1 MTQSILRIEG
11 KRAVLAGINKYVD
24 ESIRTLQ
31 YSVNDVKAL
40 FDILIDNNRGA
51 FEKENVRLLV
61 DDPDEQKRPSR
72 SNLMSAIKSLCE
84 CASDKD
90 SILFY
95 FSGHG
100 IEQEG
105 KSYLLPMDSRIN
117 VLGDTAIP
125 IMWIKETLAKS
136 NARAKILILD
146 ACHAGALLGKA
157 GSGQMTKGFNDT
169 LFSPAEG
176 MAILSSCKLSEV
188 SYEWDEKTHGVFSY
202 YLTEGLLGQ
211 ADLDSDGVVTI
222 SEINR
227 YVSEKVKSWAFRSG
241 VQQNPTLQ
249 YYVSGDLI
257 LAKSPGQVS
266 RNEQLVAEA
275 ENPKQY
281 VQRITLKPGA
291 SSLEIG
297 EVCGF
302 LLSYYKTFQIK
313 ELSDRE
319 YIFPD
324 GKIFPKSGAL
334 SSNVQ
339 RINFIY
345 CPQNWTIVDSLINE
359 FAKSFAFA
367 EVDYFVRARLDGEKL
382 VEHCK
387 QSGMKIKG
395 WRPRS
400 PFCIEANAAGWGRGG
415 LPALALFS
423 NLKNGGSSIAISQ
436 YIEHEVYD
444 GPDVISEKE
453 ALLETDFYS
462 RINPENI
469 ISFIAPCLVKLTDE
483 EKNGFERLLT
493 EN

>member
-1 MTQSILRIEG
+1 MGQSILGIEG

-24 ESIRTLQ
+24 ESVRALQ

-40 FDILIDNNRGA
+40 CDILTDNNRGA
-51 FEKENVRLLV
+51 FEKENVKLLV
-61 DDPDEQKRPSR
+61 DDPDETNKPIR
-72 SNLMSAIKSLCE
+72 SNLMSAVKSLSE

-125 IMWIKETLAKS
+125 ITWIKETLAKS

-176 MAILSSCKLSEV
+176 MAILSSCKFNEV

-202 YLTEGLLGQ
+202 YLTEGLLGH

-249 YYVSGDLI
+249 YNVSGDLI
-257 LAKSPGQVS
+257 LANVPGQVM
-266 RNEQLVAEA
+266 RNEPIVAEGKS
-275 ENPKQY
+275 PKQY
-281 VQRITLKPGA
+281 VELIALMPDVRR
-291 SSLEIG
+291 LEIG
-297 EVCGF
+297 EACGF
-302 LLSYYKTFQIK
+302 LLSYYKTSEIK
-313 ELSDRE
+313 ELSEHE
-319 YIFPD
+319 YGFPD
-324 GKIFPKSGAL
+324 GKILTEMIGAR
-334 SSNVQ
+334 SRVRQ
-339 RINFIY
+339 INFIY
-345 CPQNWTIVDSLINE
+345 RPENWAIVDPLING
-359 FAKSFAFA
+359 FAKSFSLT
-367 EVDYFVRARLDGEKL
+367 EVSYFVRAKLDGEKL

-387 QSGMKIKG
+387 QSRMKIKG
-395 WRPRS
+395 WRPRT
-400 PFCIEANAAGWGRGG
+400 PFYIEVSADGWGREG
-415 LPALALFS
+415 LPALATFS
-423 NLKNGGSSIAISQ
+423 NLKDGGSSITIKQ
-436 YIEHEVYD
+436 FIDEEVYD
-444 GPDVISEKE
+444 GHELVLEKK
-453 ALLETDFYS
+453 ALLEPDFYS
-462 RINPENI
+462 RLNPENI
-469 ISFIAPCLVKLTDE
+469 ISFIAPCLVTLTDD
-483 EKNGFERLLT
+483 EKNRFEKLIQET
-493 EN
+493 